1 MTRICTLSVCLSVC
15 SVLLCACFSAPAKQ
29 ENFYNLHGPK
39 SPSWGGK
46 GSRILVA
53 SFTSSA
59 GYDTARLAY
68 RTSGHELRYFGY
80 RQWVAEPARMLSE
93 MTVRH
98 LRISKLFKE
107 VATNDKIREPDAV
120 VEGNVD
126 AIEEVDK
133 GEHWKARLAMTFVV
147 RKGHSEEILLRH
159 TFDVTRDCKKPHP
172 NEVAREV
179 SEILA
184 QEVKRLS
191 RRISTVM
198 K

>member
-1 MTRICTLSVCLSVC
+1 MTRIRTYSVGISIC
-15 SVLLCACFSAPAKQ
+15 SVLLCACFTEPAKQ

-39 SPSWGGK
+39 SPSWGGR
-46 GSRILVA
+46 GPRILVA

-80 RQWVAEPARMLSE
+80 RQWVSEPSRMLSE

-98 LRISKLFKE
+98 LRTSKLFDE

-126 AIEEVDK
+126 AIEEVDR
-133 GEHWKARLAMTFVV
+133 GELWKAHLAITFVV
-147 RKGHSEEILLRH
+147 RKGESEKILLRH
-159 TFDVTRDCKKPHP
+159 AFDVTRDCKKPHP
-172 NEVAREV
+172 NEVANEI

-184 QEVKRLS
+184 EEVKKLA
-191 RRISTVM
+191 RRISTVL